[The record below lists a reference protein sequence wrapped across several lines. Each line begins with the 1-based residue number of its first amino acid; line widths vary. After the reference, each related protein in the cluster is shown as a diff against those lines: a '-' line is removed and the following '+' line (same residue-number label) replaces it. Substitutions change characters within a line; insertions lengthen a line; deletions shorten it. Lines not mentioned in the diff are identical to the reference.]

1 MQTSRIASWAGMLAL
16 MVTAGCAS
24 AGTSGAGGA
33 EGAAT
38 TGEGGAA
45 TAEGSI
51 VRIMNVAPGASTITV
66 YVVPEVGVDSP
77 LGTVEGG
84 QTKDFAFAGQPG
96 RYTIRVVGS
105 SGTQTSQQF
114 QFFRNSI
121 ATWDMSLGRN
131 VRVQGRR

>member
-1 MQTSRIASWAGMLAL
+1 MQTSRFASLVGMLAL
-16 MVTAGCAS
+16 IVTAGCAS
-24 AGTSGAGGA
+24 GGSSGVGGA

-38 TGEGGAA
+38 TGGGAA
-45 TAEGSI
+45 ATEEGSL

-66 YVVPEVGVDSP
+66 YIVPEVGVDSP
-77 LGTVEGG
+77 LGTVESG
-84 QTKDFAFAGQPG
+84 QTRDFAFTGAPG
-96 RYTIRVVGS
+96 RYTIRVVGA

-131 VRVQGRR
+131 VRVAGRR